1 MRKLGYLNIVT
12 EVKSVMIVKLCF
24 KFLGLLPVR
33 VEGETAEIKI
43 CSLSTFL
50 STIWSLFPAAFLVY
64 EQLFIIQ
71 IVDSNADV
79 FVVHMLS
86 MSGLN
91 ILKLLVSPL
100 LRAKVIV
107 KSKVPMSSHKFT
119 YKIVLL
125 IGFFTL
131 LGGFANLRLM
141 MYVSG
146 TDKLLDFITALLAYA
161 CVNIQ
166 TVSEMLV
173 FNIAINNILENLDTL
188 ENGIIV
194 CDVLSSYSGVIRKY
208 KLIQKSS
215 EMLLFTLC
223 AYFGV
228 NIMFT
233 AYLAAAIFKSS
244 LLFFFTFG
252 SMTIGFTLYM
262 YVLSNLAEDAYERLL
277 AQETKIR

>member
-1 MRKLGYLNIVT
+1 MRKLGFLNIVT
-12 EVKSVMIVKLCF
+12 EIKSVMIVKLSL
-24 KFLGLLPVR
+24 KFSGLLPVG

-50 STIWSLFPAAFLVY
+50 SIIWSLFPAAFLVY

-79 FVVHMLS
+79 FVALMLS
-86 MSGLN
+86 MSVLN

-131 LGGFANLRLM
+131 LSGFANLRLM
-141 MYVSG
+141 MYASG

-161 CVNIQ
+161 CINIQ
-166 TVSEMLV
+166 TVSEKLV

-208 KLIQKSS
+208 KFIHFL
-215 EMLLFTLC
+215 
-223 AYFGV
+223 
-228 NIMFT
+228 
-233 AYLAAAIFKSS
+233 
-244 LLFFFTFG
+244 
-252 SMTIGFTLYM
+252 
-262 YVLSNLAEDAYERLL
+262 
-277 AQETKIR
+277 